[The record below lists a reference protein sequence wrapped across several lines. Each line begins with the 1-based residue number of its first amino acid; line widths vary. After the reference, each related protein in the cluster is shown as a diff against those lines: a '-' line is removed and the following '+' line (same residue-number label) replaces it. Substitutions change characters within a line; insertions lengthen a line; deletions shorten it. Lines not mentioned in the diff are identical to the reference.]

1 MSSLFTAPVRQAS
14 DLVSRVTFKG
24 RKTGKILVRWH
35 TARTED
41 TTLAENLAL
50 QHWQLSTDINRLV
63 EIKCKRRDEWLR
75 DGEDVGEPGTMIG
88 A

>member
-1 MSSLFTAPVRQAS
+1 MT
-14 DLVSRVTFKG
+14 RVVFKG

-41 TTLAENLAL
+41 RAVAEKLAL
-50 QHWQLSTDINRLV
+50 QHWQLSTDINRLQ

-75 DGEDVGEPGTMIG
+75 DGEDVGKPGTMIG
-88 A
+88 S

>member
-50 QHWQLSTDINRLV
+50 QHWQLSKDINRLV
-63 EIKCKRRDEWLR
+63 EIKSKRRDEWLR

-88 A
+88 S